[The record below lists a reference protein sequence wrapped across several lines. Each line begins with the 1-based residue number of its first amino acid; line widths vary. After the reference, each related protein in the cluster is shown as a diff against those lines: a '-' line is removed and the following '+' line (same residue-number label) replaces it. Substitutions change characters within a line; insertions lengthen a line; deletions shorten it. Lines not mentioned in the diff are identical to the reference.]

1 MENDIN
7 KKENLPVIPAR
18 NIVIFP
24 NMVAPLII
32 GRSRTIKAVNA
43 ANENDKIV
51 FCITQKSIDTERPNK
66 EDVYRVGTVCEI
78 IQYLKMPDGSIR
90 VLVNGLFR
98 AKIKK
103 FVDEKNYITANLV
116 QYKTDDLAKSEENVA
131 LMKTLEAEFNE
142 YAKLSRNF
150 SDEVIIKFNNLDSM
164 IDKIDLIASN
174 IELDLPKKQKILEL
188 QPVERLIKLI
198 EYISK
203 EVEILNIRK
212 KIAGDVKSKLTKS
225 QKEYFLNQEMKAIQE
240 ELGISKDE
248 TGELSELKHKLDELQ
263 LTDEARKKADQEI
276 KKLRRTNP
284 VSPEYSVALN
294 YLNWL
299 VELPWGKSRN
309 QEDFKIKDAEKIL
322 DEDHYGLKKIKER
335 IIEYLA
341 VLKMVDN
348 VKGQILC
355 FVGPPGVGKTSLGKS
370 IARAMD
376 RKFERLS
383 LGGVRDEAEIRGHR
397 KTYIGAMP
405 GIIIRSMKK
414 AGSRNPVIMM
424 DEIDKMSSDFRGD
437 PSAALL
443 EVLDPEQNY
452 EFHDHYLEIP
462 YDLSEVLFITTANT
476 LYSIPS
482 PLRDRMEIITL
493 PGYTEYEK
501 EKIAE
506 GFLIPKQLKN
516 HGLQNKLKINFS
528 RNSIFKI
535 IRNYTKEAGVRELE
549 RNISAILRK
558 IIRRYLKNKR
568 KKSFNVNT
576 KSISKYLGVE
586 KYRESEAKKESKVG
600 VAKGLAWTSS
610 GGVLLQI
617 EALLLDGKGNV
628 QLTGKLGDV
637 MKESANAAISYSR
650 SHYKEFNIKKD
661 FYKNKDVHIHVPQ
674 GSIPKDGPSAGI
686 TIALAVISALSG
698 RKVSGK
704 FAMTGEITLMGDV
717 LPIGGIEEKLVAAK
731 RSKINNVI
739 IPKKNEK
746 DLVDVD
752 NQIKKGV
759 NIIPVESMKE
769 VINLALQE

>member
-1 MENDIN
+1 MKREIKQENI
-7 KKENLPVIPAR
+7 LPVIPAR
-18 NIVIFP
+18 NVVIFP

-32 GRSRTIKAVNA
+32 GRSRSIKAVNI
-43 ANENDKIV
+43 ANESDKII
-51 FCITQKSIDTERPNK
+51 FCVAQKSIDTEKPTE
-66 EDVYRVGTVCEI
+66 EDIYKVGTVCEI

-90 VLVNGLFR
+90 VLINGLYR
-98 AKIKK
+98 AKISQLAESE
-103 FVDEKNYITANLV
+103 DYIGAE
-116 QYKTDDLAKSEENVA
+116 LAPYESNTLPDNEENQA
-131 LMKTLEAEFNE
+131 LMKTLESEFKK
-142 YAKLSRNF
+142 YADLSRNF
-150 SDEVIIKFNNLDSM
+150 SEEALIKYSNLDSM
-164 IDKIDLIASN
+164 VEKIDLIASN
-174 IELDLPKKQKILEL
+174 IELDLPKKQEVLQL
-188 QPVERLIKLI
+188 QPVERLLKLI

-203 EVEILNIRK
+203 EVEILKIRQ
-212 KIAGDVKSKLTKS
+212 KIAGEVKSKLTKS

-240 ELGISKDE
+240 ELGISKEDS
-248 TGELSELKHKLDELQ
+248 GELGEIKKKLDDLE

-276 KKLRRTNP
+276 KRLQRTNP

-299 VELPWGKSRN
+299 EELPWGKTKN
-309 QEDFKIKDAEKIL
+309 HKDFKIEEAEKIL

-335 IIEYLA
+335 IVEYLA
-341 VLKMVDN
+341 VLKIVDN

-355 FVGPPGVGKTSLGKS
+355 FVGPPGVGKTSLGRS
-370 IARAMD
+370 IARAMN

-414 AGSRNPVIMM
+414 AGTKNPVIMM

-443 EVLDPEQNY
+443 EVLDPEQNF
-452 EFHDHYLEIP
+452 EFHDHYMEIP

-501 EKIAE
+501 EKIAK
-506 GFLIPKQLKN
+506 GFLIPKQMKN
-516 HGLQNKLKINFS
+516 HGLKDKLQINFS
-528 RNSIFKI
+528 DNAIFKI

-549 RNISAILRK
+549 RNISAVLRK
-558 IIRRYLKNKR
+558 IIRRYLKNKE
-568 KKSFNVNT
+568 KKSFTVST
-576 KSISKYLGVE
+576 RSVAKYLGVE
-586 KYRESEAKKESKVG
+586 KYRESKAKKESKIG
-600 VAKGLAWTSS
+600 VAKGLAWSSS
-610 GGVLLQI
+610 GGVLLEI
-617 EALLLDGKGNV
+617 EALLMEGKGKV
-628 QLTGKLGDV
+628 HLTGKLGDV
-637 MKESANAAISYSR
+637 MKESANAALSYSR
-650 SHYKEFNIKKD
+650 SNYKEFDIEKN

-674 GSIPKDGPSAGI
+674 GAIPKDGPSAGI
-686 TIALAVISALSG
+686 TIAVAIISALSK

-704 FAMTGEITLMGDV
+704 YAMTGEITLMGNV
-717 LPIGGIEEKLVAAK
+717 LPVGGLEEKLVAAK
-731 RSKINNVI
+731 RSNIPNVI

-746 DLVDVD
+746 DLVEIDK
-752 NQIKKGV
+752 QIKKGL

-769 VINLALQE
+769 VIDIALE

>member
-1 MENDIN
+1 MKQEIKQENI
-7 KKENLPVIPAR
+7 LPVIPAR
-18 NIVIFP
+18 NVVIFP

-32 GRSRTIKAVNA
+32 GRSRSIKAVNI
-43 ANENDKIV
+43 ANESDKII
-51 FCITQKSIDTERPNK
+51 FCVAQKSIDTEKPTE
-66 EDVYRVGTVCEI
+66 EDIYKVGTVCEI

-90 VLVNGLFR
+90 VLINGLYR
-98 AKIKK
+98 AKISQLAESE
-103 FVDEKNYITANLV
+103 DYIGAE
-116 QYKTDDLAKSEENVA
+116 LAPYESNTLPDNEENQA
-131 LMKTLEAEFNE
+131 LMKTLESEFKK
-142 YAKLSRNF
+142 YADLSRNF
-150 SDEVIIKFNNLDSM
+150 SEEALIKYSNLDSM
-164 IDKIDLIASN
+164 VEKIDLIASN
-174 IELDLPKKQKILEL
+174 IELDLPKKQEVLQL
-188 QPVERLIKLI
+188 QPVERLLKLI

-203 EVEILNIRK
+203 EVEILKIRQ
-212 KIAGDVKSKLTKS
+212 KIAGEVKSKLTKS

-240 ELGISKDE
+240 ELGISKEDS
-248 TGELSELKHKLDELQ
+248 GELGEIKKKLDDLE

-276 KKLRRTNP
+276 KRLQRTNP

-299 VELPWGKSRN
+299 EELPWGKTKN
-309 QEDFKIKDAEKIL
+309 HKDFKIEEAEKIL

-335 IIEYLA
+335 IVEYLA
-341 VLKMVDN
+341 VLKIVNN

-355 FVGPPGVGKTSLGKS
+355 FVGPPGVGKTSLGRS

-414 AGSRNPVIMM
+414 AGTKNPVIMM

-443 EVLDPEQNY
+443 EVLDPEQNF
-452 EFHDHYLEIP
+452 EFHDHYMEIP

-501 EKIAE
+501 EKIAK
-506 GFLIPKQLKN
+506 GFLIPKQMKN
-516 HGLQNKLKINFS
+516 HGLKDKLQINFS
-528 RNSIFKI
+528 DNAIFKI

-549 RNISAILRK
+549 RNISAVLRK
-558 IIRRYLKNKR
+558 IIRRYLKNKD
-568 KKSFNVNT
+568 KKSFTVST
-576 KSISKYLGVE
+576 RSVAKYLGVE
-586 KYRESEAKKESKVG
+586 KYRESKAKKESKIG
-600 VAKGLAWTSS
+600 VAKGLAWSSS
-610 GGVLLQI
+610 GGVLLEI
-617 EALLLDGKGNV
+617 EALLMEGKGKV
-628 QLTGKLGDV
+628 HLTGKLGDV
-637 MKESANAAISYSR
+637 MKESANAALSYSR
-650 SHYKEFNIKKD
+650 SNYKEFDIEKN

-674 GSIPKDGPSAGI
+674 GAIPKDGPSAGI
-686 TIALAVISALSG
+686 TIAVAIISALSK

-704 FAMTGEITLMGDV
+704 YAMTGEITLMGNV
-717 LPIGGIEEKLVAAK
+717 LPVGGLEEKLVAAK
-731 RSKINNVI
+731 RSNIPNVI

-746 DLVDVD
+746 DLVEIDK
-752 NQIKKGV
+752 QIKKGL

-769 VINLALQE
+769 VIDIALE